1 MRQPKIHNKG
11 YLKETRIALRNN
23 PTIPEARLWS
33 VLKERQIN
41 GRKFRRQHSIEDFV
55 VDFYCP
61 AEKLVIELDG
71 EIHKNIGAQAAD
83 FERDKRLKDL
93 GFKVLRIKNEQLIN
107 NIEYVIEEIKQ
118 NFTQGS

>member
-11 YLKETRIALRNN
+11 YLKETRIELRNN
-23 PTIPEARLWS
+23 PTLPEARLWR

-41 GRKFRRQHSIEDFV
+41 GRKFRRQHSIEDYV

-71 EIHKNIGAQAAD
+71 GIHNNIGAQAAD
-83 FERDKRLKDL
+83 FERDKRLKEL

-118 NFTQGS
+118 SFTKGS